1 MSGLMSTF
9 IRALH
14 SIICCRILLNLRRAA
29 TPKGPST
36 ILESITLQFATAPG
50 QETNHDETIQFD
62 TRGARDDEEESC
74 QQPDEEFVEG
84 HS

>member
-1 MSGLMSTF
+1 M
-9 IRALH
+9 
-14 SIICCRILLNLRRAA
+14 
-29 TPKGPST
+29 PKGPST

-50 QETNHDETIQFD
+50 QGANHDETIQFD
-62 TRGARDDEEESC
+62 TRGAGDDEEESC